1 MKNETGSG
9 ERKPRLLKR
18 LTNEVTPLNNGVI
31 SNDWEITNGGPI
43 HKKGPKCNSEN
54 YRSISVICICCKLLD
69 HLIVSS
75 ILAHVK

>member
-43 HKKGPKCNSEN
+43 HKK
-54 YRSISVICICCKLLD
+54 RT
-69 HLIVSS
+69 
-75 ILAHVK
+75 